1 VKNRVKSDCTDGNH
15 PNITYVARHE
25 MGHKVRF
32 LDVSQSD
39 THITI
44 MKPYACNVNDSI
56 ESGDST
62 EVKSIYP

>member
-1 VKNRVKSDCTDGNH
+1 
-15 PNITYVARHE
+15 